1 MEKSSNQSLVFWA
14 ACAGMLLFGISF
26 ITLGSVTVPL
36 RAKFELDDV
45 ASGTLFA
52 ILPVGII
59 TGSLLFG
66 PVADRYGYKWLL
78 VISCIALFGGF
89 MGIAHAG
96 SLALLKVAV
105 YFFGVGGGGING
117 STNAVVA
124 IISERN
130 KVSNLSLLGVCYG
143 LGALGMPFVL
153 GSVQGQ
159 IPYER
164 IVDVVAF
171 LTLAV
176 CGLFILIRFPPPQQ
190 VKPFSFRAVSKIF
203 DKRIMG
209 LIAAFLF
216 LQMSLEAIVNNW
228 TANFLHA
235 HHGITE
241 SNALFGLSLYVGGM
255 TVMRIL
261 IGSVFRSFSEQR
273 LLGMSL
279 ALLFAGSLTL
289 LFQGPFWVLVTGL
302 VALGAGMSAGIP
314 LMLGMVGGLYK
325 DMAGTAFSAVI
336 VIGLLGNLVV
346 NYLMGYLVKHLGIA
360 YFGYGLLVEWLLM
373 LVVGMLI
380 IHLLNT
386 KTNLNNS

>member
-1 MEKSSNQSLVFWA
+1 MEKTYHQSLVFWA

-26 ITLGSVTVPL
+26 ITLGSVTIPL
-36 RAKFELDDV
+36 RAKFELDDM

-52 ILPVGII
+52 ILPMGII

-78 VISCIALFGGF
+78 VIACIALFGGF
-89 MGIAHAG
+89 MGIAHAS
-96 SLALLKVAV
+96 SLALLKVAI
-105 YFFGVGGGGING
+105 YFFGVGGGAING

-124 IISERN
+124 IISEKN
-130 KVSNLSLLGVCYG
+130 KIGNLSLLGVCYG

-190 VKPFSFRAVSKIF
+190 TKPFSLGIVSTIF
-203 DKRIMG
+203 DKKIMG

-261 IGSVFRSFSEQR
+261 IGSVFRSFTEQR

-279 ALLFAGSLTL
+279 VLMFVGSFTL
-289 LFQGPFWVLVTGL
+289 SLQIPFWVLVLGL
-302 VALGAGMSAGIP
+302 VALGAGMSAGVP
-314 LMLGMVGGLYK
+314 LMLGMVGALHK
-325 DMAGTAFSAVI
+325 EVAGTAFSVVI
-336 VIGLLGNLVV
+336 VIGLLGNLAV
-346 NYLMGYLVKHLGIA
+346 NYLVGYLVKHLGIA
-360 YFGYGLLVEWLLM
+360 YFGHGLLAEWLLM
-373 LVVGMLI
+373 LVVGILI
-380 IHLLNT
+380 IRLLNRE
-386 KTNLNNS
+386 KT